1 MFDYSPTTTFCLSEP
16 IFVILNN
23 MAVVIQLREWFGT
36 LVIPTCFCGI
46 QHDRRAGRSAL
57 TLQQRLSMVKT
68 ALALL
73 LILFFIQW
81 AIGHWSG
88 SLTLQADAGHLFSDV
103 LALAI
108 TFGAIC
114 LARRPADDRATF
126 GHQRWEILAALFN
139 SVSLLGI
146 SGWIVYES
154 VCRWQAPQDILSGP
168 MLLGA
173 LLGLAINGF
182 NLITL
187 SQGDRQDLNL
197 RAAFL
202 HTASDFASSIG
213 AIVAG
218 VSIHLWHCFWIDTCI
233 GLMVAGLTLMSALPL
248 LRESLEVF
256 LEYAPKSVDM
266 TAIRD
271 CLAEFPAIER
281 VETLRVWSLTRES
294 IALCLHLQ
302 VRTDLNQ
309 VERDRLLKALQ
320 NRLRDEFQIQEV
332 IIQISS
338 LPIQALSLPHPL
350 WRQSLAEQM
359 AKPT

>member
-1 MFDYSPTTTFCLSEP
+1 VIDMTVTSQPWQWFRLLAVP
-16 IFVILNN
+16 I
-23 MAVVIQLREWFGT
+23 
-36 LVIPTCFCGI
+36 CFCGI
-46 QHDRRAGRSAL
+46 QHGFSATGRTS
-57 TLQQRLSMVKT
+57 TSQQRLEIVKT

-73 LILFFIQW
+73 IVLFFAQW

-103 LALAI
+103 LALVI
-108 TFGAIC
+108 TFGAIG

-126 GHQRWEILAALFN
+126 GHQRFEILAALFN
-139 SVSLLGI
+139 GVSLLGI
-146 SGWIVYES
+146 AGWIVYES
-154 VCRWQAPQDILSGP
+154 VMRWQAPQAVLSGP

-173 LLGLAINGF
+173 FLGLAINGF

-213 AIVAG
+213 AMIG
-218 VSIHLWHCFWIDTCI
+218 GISIHLWHCFWIDTCI

-248 LRESLEVF
+248 LQESLEVM

-266 TAIRD
+266 AAMREL
-271 CLAEFPAIER
+271 LATFPAIER

-302 VRTDLNQ
+302 VGAELDQ
-309 VERDRLLKALQ
+309 VDRDRLLKTLQ
-320 NRLRDEFQIQEV
+320 NRLRDEFQIQEA

-338 LPIQALSLPHPL
+338 LPIQALALPHPL
-350 WRQSLAEQM
+350 WRQNLAEQIT
-359 AKPT
+359 ASLS

>member
-1 MFDYSPTTTFCLSEP
+1 MTVASQPWHWFRAL
-16 IFVILNN
+16 
-23 MAVVIQLREWFGT
+23 AV
-36 LVIPTCFCGI
+36 PTCFCGI
-46 QHDRRAGRSAL
+46 QHGFSA
-57 TLQQRLSMVKT
+57 TGPASTSQQRLEIVKT

-73 LILFFIQW
+73 IVLFFAQW

-103 LALAI
+103 LALVI
-108 TFGAIC
+108 TFGAIW

-126 GHQRWEILAALFN
+126 GHQRFEILAALFN
-139 SVSLLGI
+139 GVSLLGI
-146 SGWIVYES
+146 SVWIVYES
-154 VCRWQAPQDILSGP
+154 VVRWQAPQAVLSGP

-182 NLITL
+182 NLMTL

-213 AIVAG
+213 AMIAG
-218 VSIHLWHCFWIDTCI
+218 ISIHLWHCFWIDTCI

-248 LRESLEVF
+248 LKESLEVF

-266 TAIRD
+266 PAMRD
-271 CLAEFPAIER
+271 LLAEFPAIER

-302 VRTDLNQ
+302 VGAELDQ
-309 VERDRLLKALQ
+309 VDRDRLLKTLQ
-320 NRLRDEFQIQEV
+320 NRLRDEFQIQEA

-338 LPIQALSLPHPL
+338 LPIQALAPPHPL
-350 WRQSLAEQM
+350 WRQSLAEQI
-359 AKPT
+359 TSSLS